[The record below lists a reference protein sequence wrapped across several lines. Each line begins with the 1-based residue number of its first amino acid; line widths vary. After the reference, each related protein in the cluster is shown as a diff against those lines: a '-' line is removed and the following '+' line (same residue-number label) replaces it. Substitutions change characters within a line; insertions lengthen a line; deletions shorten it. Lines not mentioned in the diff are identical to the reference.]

1 MALQK
6 ADMKDAQQGGA
17 TPLAQQ
23 DVQQSQTPPGQ
34 VLLQQPVVVSA
45 MPLFNASP
53 AKMKCPYCKADITT
67 RTQPKMGL
75 LAWLVVAGLVLTCLW
90 PCAFIPCCVDDLKDV
105 THQCPSCNAILGA
118 YKKI

>member
-1 MALQK
+1 MSLTK
-6 ADMKDAQQGGA
+6 AETKDAQQGGA
-17 TPLAQQ
+17 TPPAQQ
-23 DVQQSQTPPGQ
+23 DAPHVQTPPGQ
-34 VLLQQPVVVSA
+34 VLLQQTVVVNA

-53 AKMKCPYCKADITT
+53 ATMKCPYCKANITT

-75 LAWLVVAGLVLTCLW
+75 LAWLVTGALCITGLWCYVC
-90 PCAFIPCCVDDLKDV
+90 IPCCVDDLKDV